1 LVAGSNPAGPKV
13 LDVDMQTG
21 QLLYRQDRGDAFVLT
36 VSGGEITRFRML
48 EDSFAVS
55 RAARIQSFLRLF

>member
-1 LVAGSNPAGPKV
+1 LKTIKSLEETNRV
-13 LDVDMQTG
+13 TG
-21 QLLYRQDRGDAFVLT
+21 ELLARLGVFVLT

-55 RAARIQSFLRLF
+55 RAARIQPEPRP